1 MWRLKFTRQFS
12 KPMQTILMKT
22 KLKDPTMKNK
32 IPKQNSFFMKPKIPS
47 LAAMICCLMFLATD
61 IPIPPDAL
69 PVCSPVT
76 ITVCR
81 AGDFGAASESILVG
95 DENYTPFGA
104 GLIPGAVPPGTPGY
118 LGIVLGGDG
127 MGIQVLLLLLALLR

>member
-47 LAAMICCLMFLATD
+47 LAAMICCLMFLATNVAWGQFTFGEPVGTINCQDGPNMVPNFSCQTCDDPFATVD

-69 PVCSPVT
+69 PVCSPLPLLSAV
-76 ITVCR
+76 R
-81 AGDFGAASESILVG
+81 GILVQRQ
-95 DENYTPFGA
+95 NLYW
-104 GLIPGAVPPGTPGY
+104 
-118 LGIVLGGDG
+118 
-127 MGIQVLLLLLALLR
+127 